1 MGGEDSSRSR
11 RNRRKSHFPTVLL
24 LILIHADGILSQDLF
39 HDRASKPK
47 HFQIV
52 RPQLVHRRWRRHGD
66 SAHTHTQRADPESL
80 TYSIEIDNTPHLLQ
94 LTKNEDFLSP
104 DFAVV
109 SHDVHRNS
117 VKRHR
122 EKPASC
128 HYYGRVSG
136 SEESLVALSACDGLR
151 GVIFIG
157 NKSYALEPALHASDN
172 QHILFPLRSS
182 QSDPFVCGVDSECDR
197 ADGGSCDHTLSMGTF
212 LRKKRYLPQTR
223 YVELV
228 LVVDNL
234 RFNFKKGNR
243 TAVREEMVQLANLVD
258 SYFKQLN
265 IRIVLVGLEIFE
277 TSNPFDVE
285 GTAGE
290 VLGRFVEW
298 RKKNLT
304 SRIRNDM
311 GQLIVGRT
319 GAYSG
324 GILGMAY
331 VGSVCSAG
339 TGGGINV
346 FSSNA
351 LQYFSTVLAHEMG
364 HNLGMN
370 HDDSRCQ
377 CEGSSCI
384 MASASTGST
393 LFSTCSGNDFE
404 TLVLRGGGV
413 CLLNQPSQDSVISV
427 AECGNGILEGTE
439 ECDCGPPEGTRFG
452 NCGYSG
458 SSFVPCSVANSM
470 CGKVQC
476 TNFDSNY
483 PPAGAV
489 ISIEDI
495 EPGVSCRNAD
505 FNLGSDVLDP
515 GYVKTGTVCAA
526 GKVCVNFGCVN
537 SSVLTQGQKC
547 DAERDC
553 NGNGVCNDKFHCH
566 CNNGWAPP
574 NCTEW
579 GRGGSVDSG
588 PAQIDY
594 SLRNGLLIFF
604 LLVLPIL
611 VLAVFAF
618 LYIFRRDS
626 LNRCF
631 RGRRS
636 KRHRTNDA
644 NAQRGNQPSGN
655 VRGPARPPPPTQ
667 VPPTVPQYP
676 SAISGAQASQSHLD
690 VQPAVWTSQLPRN
703 GPGVPRPIPPRNVEV
718 LSRLG
723 VGSYGSSKGSFPCQR
738 ARSAKGTMMS
748 EQEAVK
754 RNRGGVQRV
763 EGKLRASVER
773 GDYYEAHQMYR
784 TLFFRYTSQS
794 KHAEARELMYNG
806 ALLFFSY
813 NQQNSAADL
822 SMLVLEALEKS
833 EAKVEEE
840 ILEQLVKLFS
850 MMDPNSPERVAFVS
864 RALKWSTGGSGKL
877 GHPKL
882 HQLLA
887 VTLWKEQNYS
897 ESRYHFLHSSDGE
910 GCAQMLVEY
919 SAARGFRSEV
929 DMFVAQAV
937 LQFLCLK
944 NKTSASVVFTTYTQK
959 HPSIEKGPPFVQPL
973 LNFLWFLLLAVDGGK
988 LTVFTVLCE
997 QYQPSLK
1004 RDPMYNEYLDRIG
1017 QLFFG
1022 VPPKQSSSYGGL
1034 LGNLL
1039 NSLMGSGEEEEGEE
1053 VREDSSPIELD

>member
-11 RNRRKSHFPTVLL
+11 RNSRKSHFPTVLL
-24 LILIHADGILSQDLF
+24 LILIHADGILNQDLF
-39 HDRASKPK
+39 HDRTSEPK

-66 SAHTHTQRADPESL
+66 GAHTHTQRADSESL
-80 TYSIEIDNTPHLLQ
+80 TYSIEINNTPRLLQ
-94 LTKNEDFLSP
+94 LTKNKDFLSP

-157 NKSYALEPALHASDN
+157 NESYGLEPALHASDN

-197 ADGGSCDHTLSMGTF
+197 SDDGSCDHTLSMGTL

-243 TAVREEMVQLANLVD
+243 TAVREEVVQLANLVD
-258 SYFKQLN
+258 TYFKQLN

-298 RKKNLT
+298 RKNNLT

-311 GQLIVGRT
+311 SQLIVGRS

-324 GILGMAY
+324 GVLGMAF

-339 TGGGINV
+339 TGGGISV
-346 FSSNA
+346 FSDNG
-351 LQYFSTVLAHEMG
+351 LQYFSTILAHEMG

-377 CEGSSCI
+377 CGGSSCI
-384 MASASTGST
+384 MASTATGST
-393 LFSTCSGNDFE
+393 LFSTCSDNDFE

-439 ECDCGPPEGTRFG
+439 QCDCGPPKSCNNKCCDAATCTFTKGSSCAAGSCCKDCQLLVSGTPCRGSANQCDLPEYCNGQSAFCASDFYLMDGLSCEGGTAYCYEGRCQTLDYQCKQLFGQTATKANDKCFSHVNTQGTKFG

-458 SSFVPCSVANSM
+458 SKVVPCSVANSM

-483 PPAGAV
+483 PPPGAV
-489 ISIEDI
+489 ISIENI

-526 GKVCVNFGCVN
+526 GKVCMNFRCVN

-574 NCTEW
+574 NCTKW

-588 PAQIDY
+588 PAEIDY

-636 KRHRTNDA
+636 KRHRTNEA
-644 NAQRGNQPSGN
+644 NAQRSNQPSRN
-655 VRGPARPPPPTQ
+655 VQTPARPPPPTQ
-667 VPPTVPQYP
+667 TPPTVPQYP
-676 SAISGAQASQSHLD
+676 SAISGAQTSQSHLD
-690 VQPAVWTSQLPRN
+690 GQPAVWTSQLPRN
-703 GPGVPRPIPPRNVEV
+703 GPGVPRPIPPRNV
-718 LSRLG
+718 
-723 VGSYGSSKGSFPCQR
+723 
-738 ARSAKGTMMS
+738 
-748 EQEAVK
+748 
-754 RNRGGVQRV
+754 
-763 EGKLRASVER
+763 
-773 GDYYEAHQMYR
+773 
-784 TLFFRYTSQS
+784 
-794 KHAEARELMYNG
+794 
-806 ALLFFSY
+806 
-813 NQQNSAADL
+813 
-822 SMLVLEALEKS
+822 
-833 EAKVEEE
+833 
-840 ILEQLVKLFS
+840 
-850 MMDPNSPERVAFVS
+850 
-864 RALKWSTGGSGKL
+864 
-877 GHPKL
+877 
-882 HQLLA
+882 
-887 VTLWKEQNYS
+887 VT
-897 ESRYHFLHSSDGE
+897 
-910 GCAQMLVEY
+910 
-919 SAARGFRSEV
+919 
-929 DMFVAQAV
+929 
-937 LQFLCLK
+937 
-944 NKTSASVVFTTYTQK
+944 
-959 HPSIEKGPPFVQPL
+959 
-973 LNFLWFLLLAVDGGK
+973 
-988 LTVFTVLCE
+988 
-997 QYQPSLK
+997 
-1004 RDPMYNEYLDRIG
+1004 
-1017 QLFFG
+1017 
-1022 VPPKQSSSYGGL
+1022 
-1034 LGNLL
+1034 
-1039 NSLMGSGEEEEGEE
+1039 
-1053 VREDSSPIELD
+1053 